1 MITKR
6 KRKNAS
12 IEQHAYQVRNGTVLA
27 SCGIPFFT
35 LCKPFN
41 TRNIPFYMHP
51 KTKKENSKKVYVR
64 LRRMPKEEKKKHI
77 EKKMET
83 KKARAQGAGCFPREQ
98 SCCLLVGSVLQYV
111 HCHTGA
117 LMTRASGPSF
127 TLYNLVFQN
136 HQRSLNSRFLISHAV
151 SCVTCTEIRQNILF
165 HVYSLY

>member
-127 TLYNLVFQN
+127 TQSNLGSKSPVSVHNIRVF
-136 HQRSLNSRFLISHAV
+136 LV
-151 SCVTCTEIRQNILF
+151 PCTTCGFYL
-165 HVYSLY
+165 